1 MRFREFKPLFFENN
15 EKNLATLKDKVIA
28 GVKKTTDADVLEK
41 IYTTLESTNLQQRI
55 RRAVRS
61 DGEARNY
68 VDQIVQIILDTPGSV
83 EEKSNFANAFPKG
96 YVDIDLMLSGER
108 VYFEDLIKSDAEGVS
123 NEFARKVF
131 NSLKSLPAKE
141 KGPGEFSLAVLSPR
155 IDIFG
160 AGDLKIDNKIIEV
173 KSSGGRL
180 GSTGFLNH
188 ADAPGIIEKYLP
200 ITPGETLGLRAFN
213 NLANQLDTE
222 QRRNLANELFPSLF
236 KPHPQVDLE
245 PLISSLEKGQ
255 DITQEYILA
264 AYRAYV
270 GPVGKEKFTGVLLIN
285 FETEEL
291 KYFTDPVEMVK
302 EIDGPQVAII
312 SSNQQFAPRNIIPA
326 LKLKREK
333 VAKVDLPK
341 GKELPDNLDEIA
353 FQFANWIVRSRGL
366 RDRNLIKE
374 VYEYIAQLYASGIT
388 NQRAITQNI
397 VKQFP
402 QLAVRAQPAGTT
414 TAASNVQQPV
424 PATSIAPGQDLPT
437 I

>member
-15 EKNLATLKDKVIA
+15 DKNLSALKSKVIA
-28 GVKKTTDADVLEK
+28 GVEKTTDVDVLEK

-68 VDQIVQIILDTPGSV
+68 VDQIVQIILDTPGTV
-83 EEKSNFANAFPKG
+83 EEKTNFANAFPKG

-123 NEFARKVF
+123 NEFARRVF
-131 NSLKSLPAKE
+131 TALKSLPAKE

-173 KSSGGRL
+173 KASGGRL

-188 ADAPGIIEKYLP
+188 ADAPNIIGKYLP

-213 NLANQLDTE
+213 SMANKLDPE
-222 QRRNLANELFPSLF
+222 QRSSLANELFPSLF
-236 KPHPQVDLE
+236 KPHPHVDLE
-245 PLISSLEKGQ
+245 SLISALEKGQ

-264 AYRAYV
+264 SYKAYV

-302 EIDGPQVAII
+302 EIDGPQVSII

-333 VAKVDLPK
+333 VTKVALPK
-341 GKELPDNLDEIA
+341 GGELPDNLDEIA
-353 FQFANWIVRSRGL
+353 FEFANWIVRSRGL
-366 RDRNLIKE
+366 RDRNLIQE
-374 VYEYIAQLYASGIT
+374 VYEFIAQLYAKGIT

-397 VKQFP
+397 IKQFP
-402 QLAVRAQPAGTT
+402 QLAVKTQTANPPVAPAD
-414 TAASNVQQPV
+414 VQQPM
-424 PATSIAPGQDLPT
+424 PATGQQPPAV
-437 I
+437 